1 MSSEYSF
8 FSATSR
14 LYFRFVLAH
23 RDAVNGVKMYGLKL
37 ISDSDLRGHG
47 NSVYVNH
54 PKFGYR
60 FLTHNSEQKGRR
72 ADLH

>member
-47 NSVYVNH
+47 NSSLRQSS
-54 PKFGYR
+54 KFR
-60 FLTHNSEQKGRR
+60 VSIF
-72 ADLH
+72 DL